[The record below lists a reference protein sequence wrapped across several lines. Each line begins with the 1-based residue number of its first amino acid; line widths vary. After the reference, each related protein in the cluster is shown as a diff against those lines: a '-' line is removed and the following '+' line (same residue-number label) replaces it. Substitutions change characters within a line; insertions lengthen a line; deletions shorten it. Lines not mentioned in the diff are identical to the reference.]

1 MTSTK
6 NEWKPVFDNA
16 VKEYRGGNYT
26 KSLDLLDQALRLN
39 KHLTIYDTKCA
50 TLIKLNKHKE
60 ALDVARKMIKLDQD
74 SPKGYRRCAF
84 ILKTLKKSKQALAM
98 INLALNALEKQPNKV
113 KEAALVADLK
123 SMKGELQ
130 ALEQQ
135 RLSSFRDPMTILP
148 VEMILEIIE
157 LARDTTN
164 DYALSARLSHVNR
177 TWREI
182 LLNIPQLWRKCS
194 VTFNGSGKAFKKL
207 DTYYKRANNT
217 PLQQVRIY
225 NYDNKEYRR
234 FYENPKPSLDVN
246 AKVKLSSIELV
257 NDLDSH
263 KNKSVSE
270 HFLTDYITN
279 DMFDKLEN
287 LSVAKKVRDPSSLVM
302 TNVDE
307 DLILNRV
314 TRSVDLHYVNLVS
327 LENEPPKVYV
337 ANKTMQHFKQVRS
350 FQYSLHKIARLF
362 PSLRSLELSG
372 NMELLDREMGDMQQ
386 MGVIDFPK
394 LESLVYMEI
403 VNGESSQQPLM
414 SYNMPHL
421 RRCILQGVHLNV
433 LSNWI
438 TSSPLLETLS
448 IRDNSMPDLTIS
460 PILGTEKAA
469 QINRLVDSFKNYNEL
484 KTLDLAT
491 TSYNLFIIKAII
503 EQKLCPKL
511 RAINLSQTSG
521 TFGRI
526 LIDLVKQRHASAE
539 FAPIDEIIVNSC
551 PELEY
556 EAILWLRKYV
566 KQIQCIYETKEESK
580 KHPRQRYRY
589 EKL

>member
-1 MTSTK
+1 M
-6 NEWKPVFDNA
+6 
-16 VKEYRGGNYT
+16 
-26 KSLDLLDQALRLN
+26 Q
-39 KHLTIYDTKCA
+39 
-50 TLIKLNKHKE
+50 
-60 ALDVARKMIKLDQD
+60 
-74 SPKGYRRCAF
+74 GYRRCAF

-98 INLALNALEKQPNKV
+98 INLALNALEKQPNTKV

-123 SMKGELQ
+123 SMKDELQ

-148 VEMILEIIE
+148 VEIILEIIE
-157 LARDTTN
+157 LARDSTS
-164 DYALSARLSHVNR
+164 DYGLTARLSHVNKA
-177 TWREI
+177 WRETLI
-182 LLNIPQLWRKCS
+182 SIPQLWRKCS
-194 VTFNGSGKAFKKL
+194 VAFNGSGKAFKKL

-225 NYDNKEYRR
+225 NYDNKEYRG

-263 KNKSVSE
+263 KDKNVSE
-270 HFLTDYITN
+270 HSLTDYITN

-287 LSVAKKVRDPSSLVM
+287 LSVAKKVRDPSSLIM
-302 TNVDE
+302 MNVDE
-307 DLILNRV
+307 DFIINRV
-314 TRSVDLHYVNLVS
+314 TRSVDLHYVKWISS
-327 LENEPPKVYV
+327 LENESPGINV

-350 FQYSLHKIARLF
+350 FQYSLRKISRLF

-372 NMELLDREMGDMQQ
+372 NMELLDREMGDVQQ
-386 MGVIDFPK
+386 MGVVNFPY

-403 VNGESSQQPLM
+403 VNSESNQQPLV

-421 RRCILQGVHLNV
+421 RRCTLQGVQLNV
-433 LSNWI
+433 LSHWI
-438 TSSPLLETLS
+438 TNSPLLETLS

-460 PILGTEKAA
+460 NILRTEKVA
-469 QINRLVDSFKNYNEL
+469 QINRLIDSFKNYNEL

-491 TSYNLFIIKAII
+491 TSYSLFIIKAII
-503 EQKLCPKL
+503 EQRLCPKL

-526 LIDLVKQRHASAE
+526 LIDLVKQRYANVE

-551 PELEY
+551 PEIEY

-566 KQIQCIYETKEESK
+566 KQVQCIYETKEESK